1 MSKAVILLSGGLDS
15 TTIASIAK
23 EQGYDIY
30 ALSFEYGQRNVAEL
44 NSAKRVASSLGALE
58 HVIAKIELMI
68 SQTCQINTNGIH
80 HGDHLCAFGQA

>member
-58 HVIAKIELMI
+58 HVIAKIDLRV
-68 SQTCQINTNGIH
+68 
-80 HGDHLCAFGQA
+80 FG